1 MKEKTQKNKELKHLR
16 RSELI
21 EIIYL
26 LQKNE
31 QKLIAQVAELQE
43 QLDVRKLA
51 IADAGS
57 VAEASL
63 AITDIFARA
72 QEAADIYLEEIK
84 QRRDEV
90 VRASQEIAE
99 DTKKQAEQSTDSA
112 KPRSADSQV

>member
-1 MKEKTQKNKELKHLR
+1 MKKNKELKHLR

-31 QKLIAQVAELQE
+31 QKLTAQVAELQE
-43 QLDVRKLA
+43 QLDLRNLR
-51 IADAGS
+51 ISDAGS

-84 QRRDEV
+84 RRRDEV
-90 VRASQEIAE
+90 VRVSREIVADVE
-99 DTKKQAEQSTDSA
+99 KQAEQSAVSA
-112 KPRSADSQV
+112 EQRSADPQA

>member
-1 MKEKTQKNKELKHLR
+1 MSKNKELKHLR

-31 QKLIAQVAELQE
+31 QKLTAQVAELQK
-43 QLDVRKLA
+43 QLNVRYLKML
-51 IADAGS
+51 DAGS

-63 AITDIFARA
+63 VITDIFARA

-84 QRRDEV
+84 RRRDELMKK
-90 VRASQEIAE
+90 APEIIA
-99 DTKKQAEQSTDSA
+99 DTENPTEPQA
-112 KPRSADSQV
+112 

>member
-1 MKEKTQKNKELKHLR
+1 MRKNKELKHLR

-31 QKLIAQVAELQE
+31 QKLTAQVAELQE

-63 AITDIFARA
+63 AITDIFTRA
-72 QEAADIYLEEIK
+72 QQAADIYLEEIK
-84 QRRDEV
+84 RRRDEV
-90 VRASQEIAE
+90 VRVSREIVADVE
-99 DTKKQAEQSTDSA
+99 KQAEQSAVSA
-112 KPRSADSQV
+112 EQRSADPQA